1 MYNKKFNLRY
11 LYMLIEASRRN
22 ECKKDF
28 VRLRYFVEMDP
39 KENEREG
46 ERERKEKIKEEKR
59 GEEKK

>member
-46 ERERKEKIKEEKR
+46 ERER
-59 GEEKK
+59 EKKK